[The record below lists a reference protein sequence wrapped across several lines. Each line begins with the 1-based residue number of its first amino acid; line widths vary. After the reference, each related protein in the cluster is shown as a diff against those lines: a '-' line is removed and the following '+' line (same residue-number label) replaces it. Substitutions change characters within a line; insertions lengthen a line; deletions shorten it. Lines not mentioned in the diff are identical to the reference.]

1 MFVNYGLNILKKH
14 FNMIKVTFRPIK
26 FLDVWACFFPKDE
39 WEYYRYLGY
48 VSFLYSEG
56 TEEYKLMKE
65 LVKFIEKAAKP
76 YWCPRFVLR
85 LLHLYGNDNSIVRC
99 RSQILSRWH
108 RKLLGGIFVTDM
120 KTKWDYHDVRVYGT
134 FTRSIHKKIYETE
147 DKLDKLRPK

>member
-14 FNMIKVTFRPIK
+14 FNMIKATLQPIK
-26 FLDVWACFFPKDE
+26 FSDVWACFFPKDE

-48 VSFLYSEG
+48 VSFLYREG
-56 TEEYKLMKE
+56 TEEYKLIKE
-65 LVKFIEKAAKP
+65 LVKFIEKRAKP

-85 LLHLYGNDNSIVRC
+85 ILHLYGNDNSIVRC

-108 RKLLGGIFVTDM
+108 RILLGGIFITDM
-120 KTKWDYHDVRVYGT
+120 KTKWDSHDVRIYGT
-134 FTRSIHKKIYETE
+134 FTRAIEKKIYETE